1 MNGQLHPSYA
11 ASAALAWLRER
22 SRWRPDTA
30 TPVESLARLLGLD
43 VAAFDAALHPGVWGY
58 LEPGEDL
65 IFLRAGLSEAT
76 RRFTLAHEIG
86 HAVLHRGIESAAAFT
101 GAHTNSQLD
110 LSASLTTCQSDD
122 VEQGD
127 FFENETLSPGQAYNA
142 RATVESEANAFAVA
156 LLMPDA
162 PFLDAYL
169 AMCAHTQFS
178 VASSG
183 VTRRLAKRFG
193 VSEDATLRRLQWLL
207 SPEKSEK
214 ALQDTQSLS
223 AIGEDPDQR
232 AAARL
237 EAPALVI
244 AGPGSGKTSTLVAR
258 IAYLIEEQGMKPE
271 QILTLTFSR
280 KAAGELRERVSGLIP
295 IADDSAGPYIS
306 TIHHFCLD
314 LIGRYGYLIG
324 LPSKIRLASDLE
336 LYFLLRQVMREAQLR
351 HLSPTFAPDFYVRD
365 IQQAISR
372 AKDDLIGPSEV
383 LVVAERMLR
392 EAKDDTQRDAA
403 ERQREYALIY
413 DDYQR
418 RLRERQAVDYG
429 DLIVYTAR
437 LLGECREIASDVA
450 ARWPHMLVDEYQDIN
465 RAMGVI
471 LRELVSTGSG
481 LWAVGDADQAIY
493 RFRGAEPGIVHRF
506 GVTFPGAHIV
516 SLVRN
521 YRSQRVILEAAS
533 AFAEAFSQV
542 NGRAPLEAT
551 RDEMDNVQPAIRIA
565 SSESGA
571 EELAGLAQAIEN
583 RRQSGRTYRDQVAL
597 VRTRKQ
603 VEQVVSGLSAHGVP
617 TCTQASALDQ
627 DVVRRC
633 VATLSLL
640 SDPSGVGLIRAG
652 QQPEHTFTREEA
664 IATLRDARRQ
674 RRAPLEIAL
683 GARAAEGVSPAGRSA
698 MRRLG
703 RMLSYVRTASSV
715 ATGISLY
722 CFSFT
727 RIGARLLIDR
737 EQHAVETAA
746 MRRLLELARAFDN
759 WQGTDN
765 GVPNGEAD
773 WAGFAE
779 FLRVASFLR
788 LDILE
793 EVSELGVDAVRVM
806 TAHASKGLEFPVV
819 YLPQLVNRRFPV
831 IGRKPIVARVSQAS
845 DPGATEDDE
854 LSDEASLFYVAMTRA
869 RDELVLSYARRYG
882 RASFT
887 VSPFLN
893 SIQQAMSERI
903 THERW
908 IESSEIESGE
918 SVESIVHHDLEP
930 SQSMSD
936 GSGVVFDLSEIE
948 TYQRC
953 PRQYA
958 YRYVDNLWSPATLVS
973 LYSRVLRRAFQEVT
987 RVFAQRHQQGGDR
1000 LSREEALA
1008 VVEENWRAILKDE
1021 RMSAGGALVS
1031 GSEALEAYYL
1041 RQASDTIENLWRR
1054 YAQHE
1059 GDLVRS
1065 DSLIGETRSHQIT
1078 VNISELAIQGEIQA
1092 VEFSRNAQGNE
1103 IRSMA
1108 EQDGDP
1114 WVVVRY
1120 QSGRSD
1126 TSPTLRDLFAEVAAY
1141 RGVMGG
1147 GAGRV
1152 VARNLAT
1159 GSVAPVNL
1167 SDRQR
1172 ARITREAM
1180 EAALG
1185 ISRHDFHTTPEVW
1198 QCQRCPFAIAC
1209 PQ

>member
-1 MNGQLHPSYA
+1 MNGQLHPSDA

-65 IFLRAGLSEAT
+65 IFLRAGLSEAA

-86 HAVLHRGIESAAAFT
+86 HAVLHRGLESAAAFT
-101 GAHTNSQLD
+101 GAHANSRLD

-142 RATVESEANAFAVA
+142 RATVEREANAFAVA
-156 LLMPDA
+156 LLMPDM
-162 PFLDAYL
+162 PFLDTYL
-169 AMCAHTQFS
+169 AMCARTRFS
-178 VASSG
+178 VASGG
-183 VTRRLAKRFG
+183 VTRRLAKRFS
-193 VSEDATLRRLQWLL
+193 VSEDAALRRLQWLL
-207 SPEKSEK
+207 SPEKSAK

-223 AIGEDPDQR
+223 AMGDDPDQR

-258 IAYLIEEQGMKPE
+258 IAYLIEEQGVKPE

-280 KAAGELRERVSGLIP
+280 KAAGELRERVNGLIP
-295 IADDSAGPYIS
+295 IADDSTGPYIS

-314 LIGRYGYLIG
+314 LLGHYGYRIG
-324 LPSKIRLASDLE
+324 LPSNIRLASDLE

-351 HLSPTFAPDFYVRD
+351 HLSPPFAPDFYVRD
-365 IQQAISR
+365 IQQTISR
-372 AKDDLIGPSEV
+372 AKDDLIGPAEV
-383 LVVAERMLR
+383 LVVAERMAR
-392 EAKDDTQRDAA
+392 EAKDETQRDAA

-418 RLRERQAVDYG
+418 RLGERQAVDYG

-437 LLGECREIASDVA
+437 LLGECREIAADVA

-465 RAMGVI
+465 RAMGAI

-506 GVTFPGAHIV
+506 GETFPGAHIV

-551 RDEMDNVQPAIRIA
+551 RDEMDNAQPAIRIA

-571 EELAGLAQAIEN
+571 EELAGLARAIEN
-583 RRQSGRTYRDQVAL
+583 RRRSGRTYRDQVAL

-617 TCTQASALDQ
+617 TYTQASALDQ
-627 DVVRRC
+627 DVVRHC

-674 RRAPLEIAL
+674 RRAPLELAL
-683 GARAAEGVSPAGRSA
+683 GASAAEGISPAGRSA

-703 RMLSYVRTASSV
+703 RMLSWVRTASSV

-727 RIGARLLIDR
+727 RIGARLLMDR
-737 EQHAVETAA
+737 EQNAVEAAA

-765 GVPNGEAD
+765 GVLNDEAD
-773 WAGFAE
+773 WDGFAE

-788 LDILE
+788 LDMLE
-793 EVSELGVDAVRVM
+793 EVSELGADAVRVM

-831 IGRKPIVARVSQAS
+831 IGRKPIVARVRQAS

-903 THERW
+903 TQERW
-908 IESSEIESGE
+908 IESSEIESAE
-918 SVESIVHHDLEP
+918 RIVHHDLAP
-930 SQSMSD
+930 FQSMPD

-958 YRYVDNLWSPATLVS
+958 YRYVDNLWSPMTLVS
-973 LYSRVLRRAFQEVT
+973 LYSRVLRRASQEVT
-987 RVFAQRHQQGGDR
+987 RVFAQRYQQGGDR

-1008 VVEENWRAILKDE
+1008 LVEENWRAILKDE

-1059 GDLVRS
+1059 GDLARS

-1078 VNISELAIQGEIQA
+1078 VNISELAIQGEIQT
-1092 VEFSRNAQGNE
+1092 VDLSRDAQGNE

-1108 EQDGDP
+1108 EQGGDP

-1126 TSPTLRDLFAEVAAY
+1126 TSPTLRDLFAEVAAH
-1141 RGVMGG
+1141 RGVLGG

-1185 ISRHDFHTTPEVW
+1185 ISRQDFHTTPEVW